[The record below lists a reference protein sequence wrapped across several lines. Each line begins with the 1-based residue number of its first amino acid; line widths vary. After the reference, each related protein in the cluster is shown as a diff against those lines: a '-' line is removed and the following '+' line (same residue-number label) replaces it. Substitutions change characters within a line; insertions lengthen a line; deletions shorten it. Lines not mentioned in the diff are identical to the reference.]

1 MLSACALT
9 PSETAISSTERP
21 KRFEKAR
28 AIGFGHFPNPSLAHA
43 YYEDVNIAGDALGD
57 NQRGEHAN
65 GHDRDILQ
73 SVDVIKL
80 GRQQVSRLSPGRVGG
95 RPLVIGGAMNA
106 ENADTGALLNSPLH
120 QRHAA
125 IGAKFAAFSGWS
137 MPLEYSGAGVLAEH
151 AAVRNAVGIFDV
163 SHLGKAT
170 VAGSGAADFVN
181 RCLTADLGKI
191 GPGQAQY
198 TLLCNP
204 DGGVVDDMIA
214 YLRSPDEV
222 FLIPNA
228 ANCAEV
234 VAILAEAAPPSVT
247 VTNQHRDFAVLA
259 VQGTLS
265 DEVLSATGF
274 PVGHDYM
281 TFASAD
287 FQGTPLTICRTGYTG
302 ERGYELVVP
311 AGAAVAIWDEVLAAG
326 EPYGLQPAGLGARDT
341 LRTEMGY
348 PLHGQD
354 LSPVITP
361 VQARLG
367 WAVGWRKES
376 FLGAD
381 ALRAEKEAGPMR
393 QLRGLRAVGRGI
405 PRPAMVVRVPDG
417 SEVGSVTSGTFS
429 PTLKIGIALALLEAG
444 VSDNDVVTV
453 DIRGRQE
460 PFLVTKPP
468 FVTPGVRES

>member
-1 MLSACALT
+1 
-9 PSETAISSTERP
+9 
-21 KRFEKAR
+21 
-28 AIGFGHFPNPSLAHA
+28 
-43 YYEDVNIAGDALGD
+43 
-57 NQRGEHAN
+57 
-65 GHDRDILQ
+65 
-73 SVDVIKL
+73 
-80 GRQQVSRLSPGRVGG
+80 
-95 RPLVIGGAMNA
+95 MNT
-106 ENADTGALLNSPLH
+106 ENADTGPLLNSPLH
-120 QRHAA
+120 QRHVAA
-125 IGAKFAAFSGWS
+125 HAKFATFSGWS

-163 SHLGKAT
+163 SHLGKAA
-170 VAGSGAADFVN
+170 VAGPGAADFVN
-181 RCLTADLGKI
+181 RCLSADLGKI

-228 ANCAEV
+228 ANCAQV
-234 VAILAEAAPPSVT
+234 VGLLAEAAPDGVT

-265 DEVLSATGF
+265 DEVLSTAGF
-274 PVGHDYM
+274 PAGHDYM
-281 TFASAD
+281 TFVGGD
-287 FQGTPLTICRTGYTG
+287 YQGRPMTVCRTGYTG

-311 AGAAVAIWDEVLAAG
+311 VSAAEAVWDAVLAAG

-354 LSPVITP
+354 LSPDITP

-367 WAVGWRKES
+367 WAVGWKKES
-376 FLGAD
+376 FFGAD
-381 ALRAEKEAGPMR
+381 ALRAEKEAGPR
-393 QLRGLRAVGRGI
+393 RLLRGLRAVGRGI
-405 PRPAMVVRVPDG
+405 PRPGMVVRLPDG
-417 SEVGSVTSGTFS
+417 REVGTVTSGTFS
-429 PTLKIGIALALLEAG
+429 PTLKTGIALALLEPG
-444 VSDNDVVTV
+444 VSDDDVVTV
-453 DIRGRQE
+453 DIRRRQE
-460 PFLVTKPP
+460 PFMITKPP